1 MADHDQEPSDAGTD
15 RVGPFG
21 EAATYERDGH
31 VATITYNRPEA
42 LNAVNRDLRRDLNAA
57 WEMFMADEEA
67 WVAILTG
74 AGDRAFCAGADL
86 ADGGGSAGD
95 FPGTFWEKP
104 TVNSFESGLEV
115 FKPPIAAVNG
125 HCIGYGLTAVVAC
138 DFVLAS
144 ERATFAWPEV
154 TLGIPTIVG
163 AIRLPRRIAWA
174 DAMEL
179 LLTGESVDAE
189 RAAAMGL
196 VWRISDHDRLMDS
209 LAGGSPLPR
218 RAAGGPGHEG
228 GGGPDPIHAVDRSRP
243 LRRDHA
249 PGGRLHRRRRRGP
262 AGPVGPSAARMAGP
276 LTQRSDSP

>member
-1 MADHDQEPSDAGTD
+1 MADDDLEPSDSGTD
-15 RVGPFG
+15 RAGPFG

-57 WEMFMADEEA
+57 WDMFMADEEA

-86 ADGGGSAGD
+86 TDGGGSAGD

-115 FKPPIAAVNG
+115 FKPTIAAVNG

-144 ERATFAWPEV
+144 DRATFAWPEV

-174 DAMEL
+174 DAMEI

-189 RAAAMGL
+189 RASAMGL
-196 VWRISDHDRLMDS
+196 VWRVSPHDRLMADARS
-209 LAGGSPLPR
+209 LADRLC
-218 RAAGGPGHEG
+218 RAAPLAVRTTKEVAVRTRSMPWTEAVRFGETMRLVAASTDAANEG
-228 GGGPDPIHAVDRSRP
+228 RQARTDRRP
-243 LRRDHA
+243 
-249 PGGRLHRRRRRGP
+249 PEWQGR
-262 AGPVGPSAARMAGP
+262 
-276 LTQRSDSP
+276 

>member
-1 MADHDQEPSDAGTD
+1 MADHDLEPSDSGTD
-15 RVGPFG
+15 RAGPFG

-57 WEMFMADEEA
+57 WDMFMADEDA

-86 ADGGGSAGD
+86 TDGGGSAGD

-115 FKPPIAAVNG
+115 FKPTIAAVNG

-144 ERATFAWPEV
+144 DRATFAWPEV

-174 DAMEL
+174 DAM
-179 LLTGESVDAE
+179 
-189 RAAAMGL
+189 
-196 VWRISDHDRLMDS
+196 
-209 LAGGSPLPR
+209 
-218 RAAGGPGHEG
+218 
-228 GGGPDPIHAVDRSRP
+228 
-243 LRRDHA
+243 
-249 PGGRLHRRRRRGP
+249 
-262 AGPVGPSAARMAGP
+262 
-276 LTQRSDSP
+276 